1 MPVALIPSFLF
12 YCYIN
17 GITPGPANLCSLS
30 ASLNAG
36 KKVALRQWW
45 GIFIGFF
52 IDAMIA
58 VFLIYFVGEVLGKY
72 IAYFAYVGAAYIIW
86 LAIHILRSTVSPE
99 TSKQVNYS
107 IKTGLIVQLTNAK
120 VILFC
125 FTALGTYVAPYS
137 DSFLSLFLVGCFL
150 PFTGPVCNMIWLL
163 TGAKLRNLFI
173 NHQKAVNIVMA
184 IALVICAISVVVK

>member
-72 IAYFAYVGAAYIIW
+72 ISYFAYVGAAYIIW

-107 IKTGLIVQLTNAK
+107 IKTGLT
-120 VILFC
+120 
-125 FTALGTYVAPYS
+125 
-137 DSFLSLFLVGCFL
+137 
-150 PFTGPVCNMIWLL
+150 
-163 TGAKLRNLFI
+163 RNLCCTLQRFI
-173 NHQKAVNIVMA
+173 HELISRRMLLAVHWTCVQYDLATHWSKAEKSIHQSSKG
-184 IALVICAISVVVK
+184 S

>member
-1 MPVALIPSFLF
+1 MPAALIPSFLF

-107 IKTGLIVQLTNAK
+107 IKTGLKIQCPQGRAGSTPAAGIVKKTR
-120 VILFC
+120 F
-125 FTALGTYVAPYS
+125 S
-137 DSFLSLFLVGCFL
+137 DLVFFSLFLLSYQFF
-150 PFTGPVCNMIWLL
+150 PF
-163 TGAKLRNLFI
+163 
-173 NHQKAVNIVMA
+173 
-184 IALVICAISVVVK
+184 